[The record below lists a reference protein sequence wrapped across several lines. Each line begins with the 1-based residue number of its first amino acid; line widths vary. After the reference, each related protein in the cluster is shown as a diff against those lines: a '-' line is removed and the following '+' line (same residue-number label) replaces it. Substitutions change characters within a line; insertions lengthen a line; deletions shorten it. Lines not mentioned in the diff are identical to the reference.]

1 MQIEVN
7 CFEILLPIFFLK
19 IWRDVHQLHVADRQ
33 VETGSGEGQVSV
45 LYVVLKEIIMA
56 MITTMVIVVMTTMT
70 MMMMSEIF

>member
-1 MQIEVN
+1 M
-7 CFEILLPIFFLK
+7 
-19 IWRDVHQLHVADRQ
+19 HQLHVADRQ